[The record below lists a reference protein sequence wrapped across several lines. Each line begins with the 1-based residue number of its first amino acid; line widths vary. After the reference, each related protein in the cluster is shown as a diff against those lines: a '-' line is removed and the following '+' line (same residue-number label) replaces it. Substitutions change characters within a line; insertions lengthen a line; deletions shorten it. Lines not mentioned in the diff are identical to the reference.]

1 MELQTN
7 PVFEED
13 MQRLCALPV
22 MEELRGRTVLVTGA
36 TGLIGQTLVSALLRY
51 GDDDP
56 GRQIRVI
63 VLVNILTNVI
73 LNLAVFALR
82 LYVYYKTVNIL
93 IFVFEVIIVFAE
105 AVLYRR
111 FLDNTRHPLL
121 FSLAANAASFAAGCL
136 VSLII

>member
-1 MELQTN
+1 MKMLYL
-7 PVFEED
+7 VII
-13 MQRLCALPV
+13 LPLIITLAA
-22 MEELRGRTVLVTGA
+22 ETA
-36 TGLIGQTLVSALLRY
+36 AGLIAGYRT
-51 GDDDP
+51 

-63 VLVNILTNVI
+63 LLVNILTNVI

>member
-63 VLVNILTNVI
+63 ACDGSARDADPAG
-73 LNLAVFALR
+73 LA
-82 LYVYYKTVNIL
+82 
-93 IFVFEVIIVFAE
+93 
-105 AVLYRR
+105 
-111 FLDNTRHPLL
+111 
-121 FSLAANAASFAAGCL
+121 
-136 VSLII
+136 SLIRTLQEGESHA